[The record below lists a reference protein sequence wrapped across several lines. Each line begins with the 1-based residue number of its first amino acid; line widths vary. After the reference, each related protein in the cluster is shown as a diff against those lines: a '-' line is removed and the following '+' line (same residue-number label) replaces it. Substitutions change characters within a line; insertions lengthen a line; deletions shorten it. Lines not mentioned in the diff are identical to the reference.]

1 MTLLILFFGII
12 IYVIYDFLK
21 RVNKTEEKDLIP
33 EKEEEPQIMVKPL
46 KPKLTE
52 PYLTLDNYIGQEKSI
67 IYLKG
72 HIKKAQELNEPL
84 PHIALYGPGGLGKS
98 TLIKA
103 VAHYMGGNF
112 YELVPANLRSIKDL
126 HGSFLNK
133 QCSCGYLSPFSSKRC
148 LRCKNDIFL
157 YYTPIVMFKTGD
169 FVFLEECHQL
179 KEEIEEAI
187 YSLMQDGYMVIRY
200 NGVDQIVE
208 FPPITIAGATTR
220 FGDLKK
226 PFRDRFKISIH
237 MEYYTLE
244 EMKKIIKKYA
254 EHCNLEIAD
263 DKTLEKISYISH
275 GIPRIGKKYIKDLST
290 LSSVIDENSL
300 GTICALLNIDDHGLS
315 QWHRN
320 ALEYIFER
328 MCSSKNGGAG
338 AASIASSIGLK
349 TEEYTDI
356 YEPAL
361 IYKKL
366 IFMASRGRR
375 LTDKAINIYF
385 PDRKEKIK

>member
-1 MTLLILFFGII
+1 MTIIILFFGLF
-12 IYVIYDFLK
+12 IYVIYSVVK
-21 RVNKTEEKDLIP
+21 WVNKTGEKDLIP
-33 EKEEEPQIMVKPL
+33 EKEEETPIIVKPL
-46 KPKLTE
+46 GPKLTE
-52 PYLTLDNYIGQEKSI
+52 SYLTLDNYIGQEKSI

-72 HIKKAQELNEPL
+72 HIRKAQELGEPL

-112 YELVPANLRSIKDL
+112 YELVQANLRSVKDL
-126 HGSFLNK
+126 HGCFLNK
-133 QCSCGYLSPFSSKRC
+133 QCSCNYLSPFSSKKC
-148 LRCKNDIFL
+148 LKCRNDISL
-157 YYTPIVMFKTGD
+157 YYTPIVTLKKGD

-179 KEEIEEAI
+179 KEEIEESI
-187 YSLMQDGYMVIRY
+187 YSLMQDSYMVIRY

-220 FGDLKK
+220 FGDLNK

-237 MEYYTLE
+237 MEYYNLE
-244 EMKKIIKKYA
+244 EMKKIIQKYA
-254 EHCNLEIAD
+254 EHCNIDISD
-263 DKTLEKISYISH
+263 DKTLEKIAYISH

-290 LSSVIDENSL
+290 LSSVVDGESL
-300 GTICALLNIDDHGLS
+300 GTICDLLNIDDYGLS

-320 ALEYIFER
+320 ALDYIFER

-338 AASIASSIGLK
+338 AATIASSTGLK

-361 IYKKL
+361 IYRKL

-375 LTDKAINIYF
+375 LTDKAIDIYF
-385 PDRKEKIK
+385 SDRKEKIK